1 MTWDQ
6 EESGAIRTY
15 GGGYQKNE
23 ERNIFH
29 HGMSTVYN
37 CLRAHYPQPEQIRE
51 LIELVRELRTVNLE
65 LRGEIVFNNASVN
78 GRIFAEAFDADD
90 RAQKLLAEL
99 GEKTNEQI
107 QAENDTESI

>member
-6 EESGAIRTY
+6 EESSAIRTY
-15 GGGYQKNE
+15 GGGYHDKEQRE
-23 ERNIFH
+23 IFH

-37 CLRAHYPQPEQIRE
+37 CLRAHYPQPEQIKE
-51 LIELVRELRTVNLE
+51 LIAVVKDLRTSNCN
-65 LRGEIVFNNASVN
+65 LRGEIVTQDVHVN
-78 GRIFAEAFDADD
+78 GRVLSEAFYADD

-107 QAENDTESI
+107 RCEQDMENI